1 MGEVD
6 GQLLRFA
13 RLFSDAFLGLGIH
26 PLDVVLEVSFT
37 NPPLTTA
44 SHLDG
49 PQFTATDQG
58 IGLVR

>member
-1 MGEVD
+1 MGEAD
-6 GQLLRFA
+6 RQLLRLA

-44 SHLDG
+44 SYLDG
-49 PQFTATDQG
+49 SQFTAAD
-58 IGLVR
+58 